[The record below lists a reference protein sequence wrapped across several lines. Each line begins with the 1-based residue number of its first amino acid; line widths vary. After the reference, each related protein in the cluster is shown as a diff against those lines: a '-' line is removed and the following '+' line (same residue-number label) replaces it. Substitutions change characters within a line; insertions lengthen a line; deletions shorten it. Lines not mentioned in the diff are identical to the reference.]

1 MDNVLTR
8 QGPLAHVWLAANYD
22 KKLSKHQLLG
32 ADLVRTSELIMN
44 QRIHQL
50 QTTNEDNAEGMN
62 GAAITLRVSGH
73 LILGVVRIYSRKT
86 KYLLDDVNEVLFK
99 LKNAFKYN
107 TGVNVGQGS
116 SRSTVNAAPQKI
128 MLSDLSSV
136 TLKDQV
142 TEFDLLYQHDLDFDE
157 DPGNS
162 QVNTLF
168 SQVSGVNSVNDRSVD
183 MDQSIEIPRY
193 RDSSMLATH
202 DNDDDIELDFD
213 LDQRDDNELDRS
225 IEVGRNAP
233 RSALEE
239 ANQSDLDLGK
249 ELENQNDGSMDF
261 DFENPLETI
270 DQENDLHPDLS
281 QHEQEQAPEPA
292 SQPRER
298 RRLVGIT
305 DTGVVKTTKRR
316 MIVDLLEEVEHGILI
331 QELKFNQQM
340 QMHNLSVNFTPK
352 SLHEDLRLRLIYE
365 LVEPKSNLIKRR
377 RLLDS
382 NTDEST
388 RPEEEANGNDEEEGN
403 ETQLPL
409 DLDLSF
415 SGIDEGINEEE
426 RSPLP
431 ISEQV
436 EEIQHTEKESS
447 IQVASH
453 LRKLSSNDPVN
464 TSFDRL
470 IEKDSSLQEDGRDQF
485 PLGTV
490 SQGVSQTKVDGK
502 KQAAKCFFELLVLA
516 SGDCI
521 SLDQERPNE
530 FSLGGDISIGYRDDL
545 FHKFL

>member
-1 MDNVLTR
+1 MTR

-44 QRIHQL
+44 QGIHQL
-50 QTTNEDNAEGMN
+50 KTTDEEDAEGMN

-107 TGVNVGQGS
+107 SGVNVGQGS
-116 SRSTVNAAPQKI
+116 NRSTVTAAPQKI

-136 TLKDQV
+136 TLKDRV
-142 TEFDLLYQHDLDFDE
+142 TEFDLLYQHDLNFDE
-157 DPGNS
+157 DPVSS
-162 QVNTLF
+162 QANTLF
-168 SQVSGVNSVNDRSVD
+168 GQVSGVNSVNDRSVD

-202 DNDDDIELDFD
+202 NNDEDIELDFD
-213 LDQRDDNELDRS
+213 LDQRDENELDRS
-225 IEVGRNAP
+225 IEIGRDAP
-233 RSALEE
+233 RGPLEE
-239 ANQSDLDLGK
+239 ADQSDLDLGK
-249 ELENQNDGSMDF
+249 ELENQDGGNMDF

-270 DQENDLHPDLS
+270 DQENDPTHELS
-281 QHEQEQAPEPA
+281 QHEQAQEPEPIP
-292 SQPRER
+292 QPRER
-298 RRLVGIT
+298 KRLVGIT

-316 MIVDLLEEVEHGILI
+316 VIVDLFEEVEHGILI
-331 QELKFNQQM
+331 QQLKFNQQM
-340 QMHNLSVNFTPK
+340 QMNNLSINFTPK
-352 SLHEDLRLRLIYE
+352 TLHEDVRLGLIYE
-365 LVEPKSNLIKRR
+365 LAVPRNSVIKRR

-382 NTDEST
+382 DASENT
-388 RPEEEANGNDEEEGN
+388 RPEEESNDNNDEDGN
-403 ETQLPL
+403 ETELPL

-415 SGIDEGINEEE
+415 SGIDEGINQEEI
-426 RSPLP
+426 SPLP
-431 ISEQV
+431 ISEPV
-436 EEIQHTEKESS
+436 EEIQLTENESS

-453 LRKLSSNDPVN
+453 LRELSSNDSVN

-470 IEKDSSLQEDGRDQF
+470 IEKDLSLREDGRDHF

-490 SQGVSQTKVDGK
+490 SQGESQVKVDK
-502 KQAAKCFFELLVLA
+502 KKEAAKCFFELLVLA

-521 SLDQERPNE
+521 SLNQGSNQ
-530 FSLGGDISIGYRDDL
+530 FALGGDINIGYRDDL